1 MPAGRLLVATV
12 LLAACAT
19 LPAGGALAQ
28 RAAQAADAAT
38 LHLAHSLVRY
48 GDRRKDAL
56 ALIAAARILA
66 SAGVRERASGK
77 VPPQV
82 RQKTDMSVQ
91 GVVARAKVYAGG
103 RADLVALADD
113 AATGTRGNAE
123 GPVRMFAMVPKTARD
138 TFEFDFRGG
147 EAAFVGVSG
156 DGDSDLDLYV
166 YDAAGKLVCAAEGET
181 DEEICRWF
189 PKAAGRYRVVIRNLG
204 IENQYFLATN

>member
-1 MPAGRLLVATV
+1 MPTGRLLVATLV
-12 LLAACAT
+12 LAACAT
-19 LPAGGALAQ
+19 LPAGEVFAQ
-28 RAAQAADAAT
+28 RAATAAEAAT

-56 ALIAAARILA
+56 ALITAARILG
-66 SAGVRERASGK
+66 SAGVRERAAGNA
-77 VPPQV
+77 PQV
-82 RQKTDMSVQ
+82 KQKSDMSVP
-91 GVVARAKVYAGG
+91 GIVARAKAYAGG
-103 RADLVALADD
+103 RAELVALADD
-113 AATGTRGNAE
+113 AVTGTRGNAE
-123 GPVRMFAMVPKTARD
+123 GPVRMFSMVQKTARD

-181 DEEICRWF
+181 DEEICRWY